1 MFRVFAYKNI
11 WGKQAFGLPL
21 CSCDITWRDTGL
33 EPESPQPNS
42 PPQMDQQRLL
52 SGCRSGSVIVCFLK
66 LSDDRVY
73 GIVCPTACMENV

>member
-1 MFRVFAYKNI
+1 MVCPSVAVI
-11 WGKQAFGLPL
+11 LHGVTLDLASEVWQ
-21 CSCDITWRDTGL
+21 

-73 GIVCPTACMENV
+73 GIVCPTACMENA